1 MEKRK
6 RQPGFLA
13 AMVICFVI
21 AILAWSG
28 VILRDDLTGR
38 VIFGVV
44 WTVLGVVWL
53 GWYVTGFRRGRSEES
68 KDGGAR

>member
-1 MEKRK
+1 LEKKK
-6 RQPGFLA
+6 RQPGFLV

-21 AILAWSG
+21 AILAYSG
-28 VILRDDLTGR
+28 VILRHDTTGR

-53 GWYVTGFRRGRSEES
+53 GWYVSSSRRERAGVGGR
-68 KDGGAR
+68 KRC